1 MMNPKNALRLGLLAA
16 TVAVTIATAG
26 VTAQQAARLGADL
39 TPMGGETAGNAA
51 GTIPAWTGGITT
63 PAQAGAPGFKS
74 GGHHPDP
81 YAADKPLYKIDASN
95 MSRYA
100 ANLTAGHKALLS
112 AYKGSYFINVY
123 PSHRSA
129 AFPQRIYDA
138 TKANATTAKLTG
150 GGTGVT
156 GAIIGVPFPIPGEG
170 VEVIWNHI
178 LRFRAEIA
186 ERTIGQAAVSRG
198 GDYNLVRLH
207 DETMVGY
214 SLPGATEAGLDN
226 TVLYFIQETISPA
239 RLAGEILLVHETL
252 DQTKENRRA
261 WLYNPG
267 QRRVRRA
274 PNVAFDNPGTA
285 SDGLR
290 TSDQFDIFNGSPE
303 RYEWKLVGKQ
313 EMIVPY
319 NAYPLHGNKLKN
331 GDIIKPLHINQQYA
345 RYELHRVWVVDAV
358 LKPGQRHIYKRRTFY
373 VDEDS
378 WQILLVDCYD
388 NRDQMWRIQ
397 EAHSINY
404 YEIPTFWTTLE
415 LTYDLQAGR
424 YLALGLDNEEPRTV
438 NFDASLRGNSQIAR
452 TSATS
457 AGSRT
462 STVS

>member
-1 MMNPKNALRLGLLAA
+1 MKLKHVVGSAVLVIAGAA
-16 TVAVTIATAG
+16 AVAAAG
-26 VTAQQAARLGADL
+26 VSAQQAARLGAEL
-39 TPMGGETAGNAA
+39 TPMGAEKAGNAA
-51 GTIPAWTGGITT
+51 GTIPAWDGGITT
-63 PAQAGAPGFKS
+63 PAKAGAPGFKS

-81 YAADKPLYKIDASN
+81 YASDKPLYKIDASN

-100 ANLTAGHKALLS
+100 DQLTAGHKALLS
-112 AYKGSYFINVY
+112 TYKGSYFMNVY

-129 AFPQRIYDA
+129 AFPARIYEA

-150 GGTGVT
+150 GGNGVT
-156 GAIIGVPFPIPGEG
+156 GAIIGVPFPIPASGL
-170 VEVIWNHI
+170 EVIWNHI
-178 LRFRAEIA
+178 LRYRVDIA
-186 ERTIGQAAVSRG
+186 ERTIGQAAVSRTG
-198 GDYNLVRLH
+198 GYNLVRLH

-214 SLPGATEAGLDN
+214 SLSGATEAGLDN

-252 DQTKENRRA
+252 DQTKEQRRA

-303 RYEWKLVGKQ
+303 RYDWKLVGKQ
-313 EMIVPY
+313 EIIVPY
-319 NAYPLHGNKLKN
+319 NSYALHSDKLGNS
-331 GDIIKPLHINQQYA
+331 DIIKPLHINQDHA
-345 RYELHRVWVVDAV
+345 RYELHRVWVVDAT
-358 LKPGQRHIYKRRTFY
+358 LKAGQRHLYKRRTFY

-378 WQILLVDCYD
+378 WQILVVDCYD
-388 NRDQMWRIQ
+388 TRDKLWRVQ
-397 EAHSINY
+397 EAHSINFY
-404 YEIPTFWTTLE
+404 DVPTFWTTLE

-438 NFDASLRGNSQIAR
+438 NFSVKRTDADFTPAAIAR
-452 TSATS
+452 RGT
-457 AGSRT
+457 R
-462 STVS
+462 

>member
-1 MMNPKNALRLGLLAA
+1 MMKLKHILGLGMLAA
-16 TVAVTIATAG
+16 ASAATIASAG
-26 VTAQQAARLGADL
+26 VTAEQAARLGADL
-39 TPMGGETAGNAA
+39 TPMGAEKAGNTT
-51 GTIPAWTGGITT
+51 GTIPAWTGGITSA
-63 PAQAGAPGFKS
+63 AQAGFPDFKT

-81 YAADKPLYKIDASN
+81 YASDKPLYKVDASN

-100 ANLTAGHKALLS
+100 ANLTAGHKALLN
-112 AYKGSYFINVY
+112 AYKGTYFINVY

-129 AFPQRIYDA
+129 AFPKRIYDA
-138 TKANATTAKLTG
+138 TKANATSARLTG
-150 GGTGVT
+150 SGNGVT
-156 GAIIGVPFPIPGEG
+156 GAIGGVPFPIPGAG

-186 ERTIGQAAVSRG
+186 ERIIGQAAVSRTG
-198 GDYNLVRLH
+198 SYNLVKLH

-226 TVLYFIQETISPA
+226 TVLYFIQETTAPA

-252 DQTKENRRA
+252 DQTKEQRRA
-261 WLYNPG
+261 WLYNTG

-290 TSDQFDIFNGSPE
+290 TSDQLDVFNGSPE
-303 RYEWKLVGKQ
+303 RYDWKLVGKQ
-313 EMIVPY
+313 EIIVPY
-319 NAYPLHGNKLKN
+319 NAYPLHSNKLKN
-331 GDIIKPLHINQQYA
+331 SDILKPLHISQEHA
-345 RYELHRVWVVDAV
+345 RYELHRVWVVDAI

-378 WQILLVDCYD
+378 WQILMVDCYD
-388 NRDQMWRIQ
+388 NRDQLWRIQ

-424 YLALGLDNEEPRTV
+424 YLALGLDNEEPYTV
-438 NFDASLRGNSQIAR
+438 NFNAKRTAADFTPAAIAR
-452 TSATS
+452 RGT
-457 AGSRT
+457 R
-462 STVS
+462 

>member
-1 MMNPKNALRLGLLAA
+1 MMNLKNILRLGLLAA
-16 TVAVTIATAG
+16 SMAATLAPVG
-26 VTAQQAARLGADL
+26 VTAQQAAKLGADL
-39 TPMGGETAGNAA
+39 TPMGGEKAGNAA
-51 GTIPAWTGGITT
+51 GTIPAWTGGFTSA
-63 PAQAGAPGFKS
+63 AQAGAPGFKS

-81 YAADKPLYKIDASN
+81 FAADKPLYKIDASS

-112 AYKGSYFINVY
+112 AYKTSYFMNVY

-138 TKANATTAKLTG
+138 TKANAASAKLTG
-150 GGTGVT
+150 AGNGVT
-156 GAIIGVPFPIPGEG
+156 GAIGGVPFPIPSAG

-178 LRFRAEIA
+178 LRYRAEIA
-186 ERTIGQAAVSRG
+186 ERTIGQAAVSRA
-198 GDYNLVRLH
+198 GDYNLVKLH

-226 TVLYFIQETISPA
+226 TVLYFIQETTAPA

-252 DQTKENRRA
+252 DQTKEQRRA

-303 RYEWKLVGKQ
+303 RYDWKLVGKQ
-313 EMIVPY
+313 EIIVPY
-319 NAYPLHGNKLKN
+319 NAYPLHSNKLKN
-331 GDIIKPLHINQQYA
+331 GDIIKPLHINQEHA
-345 RYELHRVWVVDAV
+345 RYELHRVWVVDAT
-358 LKPGQRHIYKRRTFY
+358 LKAGQRHIYKRRTFY

-378 WQILLVDCYD
+378 WQILVVDCYD

-424 YLALGLDNEEPRTV
+424 YLALGLDNEEPQTV
-438 NFDASLRGNSQIAR
+438 NFDAKRTAADFTPAAIAR
-452 TSATS
+452 RGT
-457 AGSRT
+457 R
-462 STVS
+462 

>member
-1 MMNPKNALRLGLLAA
+1 MIKLKNVLRLGLLAA
-16 TVAVTIATAG
+16 AGAATMATAG
-26 VTAQQAARLGADL
+26 VTPQQAAKLGADL
-39 TPMGGETAGNAA
+39 TPMGAEKAANAA
-51 GTIPAWTGGITT
+51 GTIPAWTGGFTSA
-63 PAQAGAPGFKS
+63 AQAGASGFKS

-81 YAADKPLYKIDASN
+81 FANDKPLYKIDASN
-95 MSRYA
+95 MAKYA
-100 ANLTAGHKALLS
+100 ANLTPGHKALLN
-112 AYKGSYFINVY
+112 AYKTSYFMNVY

-129 AFPQRIYDA
+129 GFPQRIYDA
-138 TKANATTAKLTG
+138 TRANATTAKLSAG
-150 GGTGVT
+150 GSGVT

-186 ERTIGQAAVSRG
+186 ERVIGQAAVSRTG
-198 GDYNLVRLH
+198 AFNLVKLH

-226 TVLYFIQETISPA
+226 TVLYFIQETTSPA

-252 DQTKENRRA
+252 DQTKEQRRA

-290 TSDQFDIFNGSPE
+290 TSDQFDIYNGSPE
-303 RYEWKLVGKQ
+303 RYNWKLVGKQ
-313 EMIVPY
+313 EIIVPY
-319 NAYPLHGNKLKN
+319 NAYPLHSNKLKN
-331 GDIIKPLHINQQYA
+331 ADIIKPLHINQLHA
-345 RYELHRVWVVDAV
+345 RYELHRVWVVDAT
-358 LKPGQRHIYKRRTFY
+358 LKPGQRHLYKRRTFY

-378 WQILLVDCYD
+378 WQILVVDCYD
-388 NRDQMWRIQ
+388 SRDQMWRIQ

-424 YLALGLDNEEPRTV
+424 YLALGLDNEEPGTV
-438 NFDASLRGNSQIAR
+438 NFGAKRTAADFTPAAIAR
-452 TSATS
+452 RGT
-457 AGSRT
+457 R
-462 STVS
+462 

>member
-1 MMNPKNALRLGLLAA
+1 MMMLKNVLRLGVLAVAGAA
-16 TVAVTIATAG
+16 TIANAA

-39 TPMGGETAGNAA
+39 TPIGAEKAANAA
-51 GTIPAWTGGITT
+51 GTIPAWTGGIRS
-63 PAQAGAPGFKS
+63 AAEAGFPNFKT

-81 YAADKPLYKIDASN
+81 YASDKPLYKVDAGN
-95 MSRYA
+95 MARYA
-100 ANLTAGHKALLS
+100 ANLSAGHKALLS
-112 AYKGSYFINVY
+112 AYKGSYFMNVY

-150 GGTGVT
+150 TGTGVT
-156 GAIIGVPFPIPGEG
+156 GAIIGIPFPMPTQG

-178 LRFRAEIA
+178 LRYRAEIA
-186 ERTIGQAAVSRG
+186 ERIIGQAAVSRTG
-198 GDYNLVRLH
+198 SYNLVKFH

-214 SLPGATEAGLDN
+214 SLPGATEAALDN
-226 TVLYFIQETISPA
+226 VVLFFIQETIAPA

-252 DQTKENRRA
+252 DQTLEHRKA

-274 PNVAFDNPGTA
+274 PNVAFDNPGTG

-290 TSDQFDIFNGSPE
+290 TSDQFDIYNGSPE
-303 RYEWKLVGKQ
+303 RYDWKLVGKQ
-313 EMIVPY
+313 EIIVPY
-319 NAYPLHGNKLKN
+319 NAYPLHSNKLKN
-331 GDIIKPLHINQQYA
+331 DDIIKPLHINQQYA
-345 RYELHRVWVVDAV
+345 RYELHRVWVVDAT
-358 LKPGQRHIYKRRTFY
+358 LKAGQRHIYKRRTFY

-388 NRDQMWRIQ
+388 NRDQLWRVQ
-397 EAHSINY
+397 EGHSINY

-424 YLALGLDNEEPRTV
+424 YLALGLDNEEPVTV
-438 NFDASLRGNSQIAR
+438 NFNAKRTAADFTPAAIAR
-452 TSATS
+452 RGT
-457 AGSRT
+457 R
-462 STVS
+462 